1 MHFCNPRQG
10 YLENLKIVQ
19 VFPQDQLHFVYKQV
33 NVSFDT
39 LNFNFPEECNVEMK
53 SALYKREFEVQGGFL
68 KFGIKLFLKT
78 QIEKH
83 NMYLCHTSIDFCTKT

>member
-39 LNFNFPEECNVEMK
+39 LNFNFPKECKVEMK
-53 SALYKREFEVQGGFL
+53 SALGAVHKLRNAVGLGGWL
-68 KFGIKLFLKT
+68 AKVLLL
-78 QIEKH
+78 Q
-83 NMYLCHTSIDFCTKT
+83 NLAC